1 FSAKCASGGHKD
13 QRELLEYNF
22 QKVSKQ
28 PDESTLTLIALECD
42 LSEELAAVSALGLMG
57 TSCLFIQVEEQ
68 PIISSPPWNLT
79 ALLLNFAQMCVSGCS
94 TGDDMAP

>member
-1 FSAKCASGGHKD
+1 MESTDELEDFQLSKD

-42 LSEELAAVSALGLMG
+42 LSEELAAKWFKLRYGKWRQSQGL
-57 TSCLFIQVEEQ
+57 
-68 PIISSPPWNLT
+68 PPV
-79 ALLLNFAQMCVSGCS
+79 CGSVK
-94 TGDDMAP
+94 D